1 MDNFSKTNNM
11 KKFLYTTAAL
21 LFITATCAFAQENNT
36 QNYIEVSTR
45 VEKQITPD
53 EIYLNVNINEQ
64 TNKGKI
70 SVEKQEQEMIKTLKS
85 MGIEVEKNLTV
96 KDMDSDLQKFFF
108 KKNAIY
114 NSKAFS
120 LKLSNAKQMAQVFDA
135 LNKINISDISLNKTA
150 ISPELEKT
158 TKDELLVQAAKKA
171 QENAS
176 ILATAVGNQAGKIIY
191 IQNYYNFQQPY
202 SGIAT
207 KSMKLMSMAENA
219 TDTYE
224 DTSLE
229 IAQTVLSVTVLC
241 RFAIK

>member
-1 MDNFSKTNNM
+1 M
-11 KKFLYTTAAL
+11 KKFIY
-21 LFITATCAFAQENNT
+21 TATLLLMIATSAFAQENT

-45 VEKQITPD
+45 AEKQITPD

-64 TNKGKI
+64 TSKGKI
-70 SVEKQEQEMIKTLKS
+70 SVEKQEQDMIKTLKAI
-85 MGIEVEKNLTV
+85 GINVEKNLTV

-114 NSKAFS
+114 NSKTFS
-120 LKLSNAKQMAQVFDA
+120 LKLSNAKQMAKTFDA
-135 LNKINISDISLNKTA
+135 LNSINISDISLDRTA
-150 ISPELEKT
+150 ISPELEKQ

-176 ILATAVGNQAGKIIY
+176 ILANAVGSQAGKIIY
-191 IQNYYNFQQPY
+191 IQNYYSFQQPY
-202 SGIAT
+202 NGIAT
-207 KSMKLMSMAENA
+207 KSMRLMSVADNA
-219 TDTYE
+219 TNTYE

-229 IAQTVLSVTVLC
+229 IAQTSLSVNVLC

>member
-1 MDNFSKTNNM
+1 M
-11 KKFLYTTAAL
+11 KKV
-21 LFITATCAFAQENNT
+21 LFITVALLLISASCNTAQENDT
-36 QNYIEVSTR
+36 KNYIEVSTR

-53 EIYLNVNINEQ
+53 EIYLNITINEQ
-64 TNKGKI
+64 TSKGKL
-70 SVEKQEQEMIKTLKS
+70 SVEKQEQEMIKTLKA
-85 MGIEVEKNLTV
+85 MGIDVEKNLTI

-108 KKNAIY
+108 RKNAIY
-114 NSKAFS
+114 NSKSFS
-120 LKLSNAKQMAQVFDA
+120 LRLSNAKQMAQAFDA
-135 LNKINISDISLNKTA
+135 LNKINISDISLNRTA
-150 ISPELEKT
+150 VSPELEKK
-158 TKDELLVQAAKKA
+158 TKDELLAQAAKKA

-176 ILATAVGNQAGKIIY
+176 ILATAVGSQAGKILY

-207 KSMKLMSMAENA
+207 KSMKLMSMAANT

-229 IAQTVLSVTVLC
+229 IAQTSLSISVIC